1 MKHNK
6 IKHSYPINYSF
17 LFISILI
24 KGGRGDDAEGRG
36 DGRMITDL
44 GASPLNSLNLI
55 GAG

>member
-17 LFISILI
+17 LFIFILI
-24 KGGRGDDAEGRG
+24 NGGRGDDAEGRG